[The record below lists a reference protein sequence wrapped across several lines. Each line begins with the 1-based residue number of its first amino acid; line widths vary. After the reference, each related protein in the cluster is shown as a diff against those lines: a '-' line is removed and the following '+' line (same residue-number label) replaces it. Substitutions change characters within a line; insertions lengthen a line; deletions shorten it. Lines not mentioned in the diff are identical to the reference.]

1 MQTYHVK
8 TIVSDE
14 GILTI
19 EGLPFLP
26 GEKVE
31 VIVKSQSSTGK
42 NQNLYPLRG
51 KPIKYKEPFESVGE
65 ADWGIMND
73 PT

>member
-8 TIVSDE
+8 TIVSEE

-19 EGLPFLP
+19 EGLPLLP

-31 VIVKSQSSTGK
+31 VIVKSQLAK
-42 NQNLYPLRG
+42 AKKQNFYSLRG
-51 KPIKYKEPFESVGE
+51 KPIKYKAPFESVGE
-65 ADWGIMND
+65 DDWGVIND
-73 PT
+73 LS

>member
-8 TIVSDE
+8 TIVSEE

-19 EGLPFLP
+19 EGLPLLP

-42 NQNLYPLRG
+42 NQNFYPLRG
-51 KPIKYKEPFESVGE
+51 KPIQYKAPFESIGE
-65 ADWGIMND
+65 DDWSVIND
-73 PT
+73 LS